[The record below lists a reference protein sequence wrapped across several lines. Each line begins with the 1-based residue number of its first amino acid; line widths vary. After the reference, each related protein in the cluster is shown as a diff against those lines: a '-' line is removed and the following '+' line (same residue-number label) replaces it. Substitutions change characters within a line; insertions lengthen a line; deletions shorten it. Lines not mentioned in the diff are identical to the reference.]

1 MVRKD
6 ELVGEIIDV
15 RKGMRA
21 GNSGGVPQ
29 NADHVSNL
37 YIVMYAV
44 NYTQLRTTNG
54 WYKPSTY
61 GWFNL
66 GRD

>member
-1 MVRKD
+1 
-6 ELVGEIIDV
+6 
-15 RKGMRA
+15 MRA

-61 GWFNL
+61 GWFIIALLTLMDIINWQIV
-66 GRD
+66 GI

>member
-1 MVRKD
+1 VVRKD
-6 ELVGEIIDV
+6 EVVGEIIDV

-37 YIVMYAV
+37 YIVM
-44 NYTQLRTTNG
+44 Q
-54 WYKPSTY
+54 
-61 GWFNL
+61 
-66 GRD
+66 